1 MFWVAFSLSFVL
13 TNAAYILSSL
23 SDPFG
28 WGWNLFGSAAMPW
41 QPILTSVLLPLQTL
55 VLVGGLLWTANTA
68 QKAGSEVKISPVP
81 VIVFSTAATIAMLGL
96 LL

>member
-28 WGWNLFGSAAMPW
+28 WGWNLFGTAAITW
-41 QPILTSVLLPLQTL
+41 QPYLTTLLLPLQML
-55 VLVGGLLWTANTA
+55 VLIGGLLWTGRTA
-68 QKAGSEVKISPVP
+68 QKAGLEVKISPVP
-81 VIVFSTAATIAMLGL
+81 VIVFSTVTTIAMLGL